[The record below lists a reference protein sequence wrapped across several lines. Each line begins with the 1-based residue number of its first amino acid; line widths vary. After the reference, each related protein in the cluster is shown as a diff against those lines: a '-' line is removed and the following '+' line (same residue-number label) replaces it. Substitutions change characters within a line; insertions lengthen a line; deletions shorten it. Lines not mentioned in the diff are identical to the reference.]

1 MSGSRAGQ
9 LLAGYLAAINLGSA
23 AIFYYD
29 KESARHGQWRVSE
42 ATLCTTALLGGW
54 VGGL

>member
-9 LLAGYLAAINLGSA
+9 LLVGYLAAINLGSA